1 MPGDYLV
8 GRQPIFDSACEV
20 LGYELLF
27 RGDRALVGDGLRMT
41 ADVLVRATLDIGLG
55 DVVGNKLAFVNAPRE
70 LLVGH
75 QELPLYP
82 EQAVVEVLEDVVHDA
97 EVIAGCRRLVDA
109 GYTLALDDY
118 VWQAGDEVLLE
129 LASIVKLDV
138 LAIPPEA
145 LAAQVDACSAFGA
158 RLVAE
163 KIETYEQLAECRRL
177 GFELFQGYVLCKPE
191 VLNAASL
198 TPSRVAVLGL
208 INKVCDDETPIEEL
222 QSLVETDV
230 GLSVRLLRVAGAGAG
245 RGLRRPLGSVRE
257 AVVLLGRQR
266 LRSWLLLMLA
276 GDTGEAKP
284 AQLEIPMT
292 RAKACELVAGKMRPE
307 LAGSAFTV
315 GILSGLD
322 LLIGAPIADIV
333 GHLAVDDRV
342 SGALL
347 ERSGLLGAVLQD
359 VLDWEV
365 GQPPAGRSR
374 CEAPSDVLEW
384 AYIEALRW
392 TTGFGGLDV
401 RAA

>member
-8 GRQPIFDSACEV
+8 GRQPIFDTSCEV

-27 RGDRALVGDGLRMT
+27 RGDRSLVGDGLRMT

-70 LLVGH
+70 FLVGR
-75 QELPLYP
+75 QELLLPP
-82 EQAVVEVLEDVVHDA
+82 EQAVVEVLEDVIHDA
-97 EVIAGCRRLVDA
+97 EVVAGCRRLVDT

-118 VWQAGDEVLLE
+118 VWQAGDEPLLE

-138 LAIPPEA
+138 LAIPPED

-177 GFELFQGYVLCKPE
+177 GFELFQGYVLSKPE

-198 TPSRVAVLGL
+198 TPNRVAVLGL
-208 INKVCDDETPIEEL
+208 ISKVCDEETPVEEL
-222 QSLVETDV
+222 QRLVETDV
-230 GLSVRLLRVAGAGAG
+230 SLSVRLLRVAGAGAG

-284 AQLEIPMT
+284 AQMEIPMT
-292 RAKACELVAGKMRPE
+292 RAKACELVVDELRPE
-307 LAGSAFTV
+307 LADSAFTV
-315 GILSGLD
+315 GLLSGLD
-322 LLIGAPIADIV
+322 LLIGAPVADIV

-365 GQPPAGRSR
+365 GRPPAARSR
-374 CEAPSDVLEW
+374 CGAPCDVLER

-392 TTGFGGLDV
+392 TTGFGALGV